1 MAKTLPS
8 PPYDDME
15 EMWRDLPRKALRES
29 LKLVGLP
36 ASYEVGILG
45 HAAQRL
51 RTKLEKTHNIHIDDA
66 VFTGSHLAAL
76 YQDDLEDVAAF
87 LKIHYFTPNWQFRP
101 FVWESASAYAG
112 YGFGLCEHWR
122 DEALCEKE
130 MEEMENLPV
139 MSVHFTRN
147 ALTVAMPVIH
157 AAVMAWEPDGRHFE
171 NFTLGSDAI
180 VNYPTHDA
188 YWADVRE
195 FLLSVTWVH
204 PGARAPRRIIVLGD
218 MVDEHFL
225 RVLRE
230 TVVAHWGDDE
240 VGPIHSH
247 LAESASSR
255 GAAEFMRR
263 GPAPWAS
270 MRGDDVEL

>member
-1 MAKTLPS
+1 MATSSGIQRSIGAVMRTRRLWRSCRFLLRATSRTLPSVAPLVLRVSPMAKTLPS

-122 DEALCEKE
+122 DEVLCEKE

-157 AAVMAWEPDGRHFE
+157 AAVMAWEPEAGTSRI
-171 NFTLGSDAI
+171 LRWG
-180 VNYPTHDA
+180 
-188 YWADVRE
+188 
-195 FLLSVTWVH
+195 VT
-204 PGARAPRRIIVLGD
+204 PL
-218 MVDEHFL
+218 
-225 RVLRE
+225 
-230 TVVAHWGDDE
+230 
-240 VGPIHSH
+240 
-247 LAESASSR
+247 
-255 GAAEFMRR
+255 
-263 GPAPWAS
+263 
-270 MRGDDVEL
+270 